1 MWQKLYDESGGDHI
15 SCFDRY
21 EVFGA
26 RYVVVSDPKVLPK
39 FLDSEKFTMDT
50 HSAAVAGSLSKEAH
64 AAIAPAFST
73 EGAK

>member
-1 MWQKLYDESGGDHI
+1 
-15 SCFDRY
+15 
-21 EVFGA
+21 VFGA

>member
-1 MWQKLYDESGGDHI
+1 MWQNLNEKSGEDRI
-15 SCFDRY
+15 SRFNRY

-64 AAIAPAFST
+64 TAIAPAFST